1 MDLKPAHLLALTL
14 IGGLFLGISFPFT
27 GSLFPLI
34 FIGFIPVIII
44 NIQLNKVKNW
54 RFIKRFGYNY
64 LYFIIYNFITTWWIY
79 HASEG
84 GMYMAILCNSLL
96 MTLPFFFFG
105 FIHRFLGE
113 NKGLLALVVLWVSFE
128 YCHYYWE
135 LSWPWLSFGNVFG
148 DFPMLIQ
155 WYEYSGVTGGTLWV
169 LCINI
174 LGYFIVRNLWIRKE
188 ELKFQTPIFLFYGL
202 GIFVPIIIS
211 LSIYFSYEEKIDP
224 VDMLVIQPNLN
235 AYTEKFE
242 LPINDQL
249 DIMFE
254 LAAKNVDSTTDLIVC
269 PETAISV
276 PVNEDKLDSEPSI
289 IRIKE
294 FLRQNNNVNMLIGAD
309 SYRVFKEENSLAAK
323 FYPNINAWLESYN
336 SAFLIDPNRPV
347 QIYHKAKAVLGA
359 EKVPFLSWFPSL
371 KEYSVELGG
380 TSGMIGLGEEP
391 INMKSNGN
399 LFAPLICYESVY
411 GDYASYFTA
420 RGADIICVITNDGWW
435 QDTPGYKQHRSF
447 SQIRAIEN
455 RRSIARSANTGIS
468 CFIDQKGDIISE
480 IGWDERGALKATL
493 NKNLG
498 ITFFVRY
505 GDVIGRISLFL
516 TIALFLYAITIYA
529 KTTGLAE
536 KSNLLRKK

>member
-1 MDLKPAHLLALTL
+1 
-14 IGGLFLGISFPFT
+14 
-27 GSLFPLI
+27 
-34 FIGFIPVIII
+34 
-44 NIQLNKVKNW
+44 
-54 RFIKRFGYNY
+54 
-64 LYFIIYNFITTWWIY
+64 
-79 HASEG
+79 
-84 GMYMAILCNSLL
+84 
-96 MTLPFFFFG
+96 
-105 FIHRFLGE
+105 LGE

-202 GIFVPIIIS
+202 GIVVPIIIS